1 MDIVE
6 ELRANP
12 EAGAK
17 RLESEYKAGLMTLA
31 IRFLPDVGDAEE
43 LVNRTLSAVVSG
55 IDGYVEQSAFF
66 AWMCRILSNIHAKD
80 IRRKANAA
88 TELSEQAVKAAVD
101 RDASERIFQE
111 VDAGLL
117 RDAIEELPNEIRE
130 TVILHYFMGM
140 SVRTAARFLVV
151 SSGTVAWRLHYARML
166 LGVKLGAVAKTKGAK
181 AILLALLL
189 ATLGICAGVVLS
201 LTPDGS
207 EADLPQDADS
217 AIFSP
222 QAAADLS
229 DGKRESS
236 LDAALEANSRIPRN
250 DSQQQEGNLMT
261 TKQEGKSL
269 TTVKRLST
277 TVAASALAVAS
288 PLGSMDAATTT
299 SHLLYEPDSYV
310 QDGLVVMYDGIR
322 NVGLGVAH
330 DSTTN
335 LWTDLSGNGNDGIFG
350 ATPDSDCY
358 WTDTGFYLNGSKSY
372 IQTSGNVTGTECV
385 TVEAVGDWSSQANA
399 NYPNLVSVAYNNSNY
414 DCGIFLNSSGQLQWK
429 LNGTAAGLGFSS
441 RPIINGWDK
450 KTFSAVVSTTN
461 SIIYSQGGAV
471 LSSVPARSE
480 THGYFVTNKWN
491 FGINYSASQYRPK
504 GEYRAFRLYN
514 RALTAEEIA
523 ANYQLDQYRFVT
535 GIPTTNVLITA
546 NIDGVGGDIGTG
558 AFAVDENGYTFTF
571 PASKTSG
578 GNTYALSSCTVAEW
592 DSAADDWSATETTQT
607 IDANDGVSIS
617 IANTDKKRITLEWVG
632 PPSFGAATVSGD
644 ADTGYTLSFTVASQ
658 PATSVTVYS
667 TGGETVLGTASGT
680 FAVGDSGTVSLSSFA
695 GAQLLTATIA
705 NASGSTSASLGA
717 FAGGAKLYAYDD
729 FGDYGT
735 EVIGNQA
742 PKLVGFST
750 SAGWAQIWPNAVRG
764 QATELSFP
772 DFLVS
777 TNREGSVYRRASD
790 GYADAAKR
798 ALASDAIPYAGTFY
812 FRFVF
817 NQTQPEEGKTWCTS
831 DSWHKSGN
839 SLGLSSGSATQ
850 QYINNVWYNDTK
862 QVGAGPMPN
871 TDNDAIG
878 IYLRTGWDK
887 RTELVAPKDYEY
899 GADYLVCVE
908 VTVSESGNET
918 FRAFAQKVADCTKA
932 NTVTNPTWIDCA
944 DCAADIASSS
954 APLAYLT
961 LVTHCA
967 SGNTGSIA
975 FDEFRMGAT
984 LADIFPCKSS
994 GGLVIMLR

>member
-31 IRFLPDVGDAEE
+31 IRFLPDVRDAEE

-117 RDAIEELPNEIRE
+117 RDAIEELPNESRE

-189 ATLGICAGVVLS
+189 ATLGLCAGVVLS

-207 EADLPQDADS
+207 DADLPQDADS

-250 DSQQQEGNLMT
+250 DNQQQEGNLMT

-414 DCGIFLNSSGQLQWK
+414 DCGIFLSSSGQLQWK

-471 LSSVPARSE
+471 LSSAPARSE
-480 THGYFVTNKWN
+480 THGPVR
-491 FGINYSASQYRPK
+491 QV
-504 GEYRAFRLYN
+504 ERA
-514 RALTAEEIA
+514 
-523 ANYQLDQYRFVT
+523 
-535 GIPTTNVLITA
+535 P
-546 NIDGVGGDIGTG
+546 
-558 AFAVDENGYTFTF
+558 
-571 PASKTSG
+571 
-578 GNTYALSSCTVAEW
+578 
-592 DSAADDWSATETTQT
+592 DS
-607 IDANDGVSIS
+607 
-617 IANTDKKRITLEWVG
+617 
-632 PPSFGAATVSGD
+632 
-644 ADTGYTLSFTVASQ
+644 
-658 PATSVTVYS
+658 
-667 TGGETVLGTASGT
+667 
-680 FAVGDSGTVSLSSFA
+680 
-695 GAQLLTATIA
+695 
-705 NASGSTSASLGA
+705 
-717 FAGGAKLYAYDD
+717 
-729 FGDYGT
+729 
-735 EVIGNQA
+735 
-742 PKLVGFST
+742 
-750 SAGWAQIWPNAVRG
+750 
-764 QATELSFP
+764 
-772 DFLVS
+772 
-777 TNREGSVYRRASD
+777 
-790 GYADAAKR
+790 
-798 ALASDAIPYAGTFY
+798 
-812 FRFVF
+812 
-817 NQTQPEEGKTWCTS
+817 
-831 DSWHKSGN
+831 
-839 SLGLSSGSATQ
+839 
-850 QYINNVWYNDTK
+850 
-862 QVGAGPMPN
+862 
-871 TDNDAIG
+871 
-878 IYLRTGWDK
+878 
-887 RTELVAPKDYEY
+887 
-899 GADYLVCVE
+899 
-908 VTVSESGNET
+908 
-918 FRAFAQKVADCTKA
+918 
-932 NTVTNPTWIDCA
+932 
-944 DCAADIASSS
+944 
-954 APLAYLT
+954 
-961 LVTHCA
+961 
-967 SGNTGSIA
+967 
-975 FDEFRMGAT
+975 
-984 LADIFPCKSS
+984 
-994 GGLVIMLR
+994 

>member
-1 MDIVE
+1 M
-6 ELRANP
+6 
-12 EAGAK
+12 K
-17 RLESEYKAGLMTLA
+17 HT
-31 IRFLPDVGDAEE
+31 
-43 LVNRTLSAVVSG
+43 
-55 IDGYVEQSAFF
+55 
-66 AWMCRILSNIHAKD
+66 H
-80 IRRKANAA
+80 
-88 TELSEQAVKAAVD
+88 TEG
-101 RDASERIFQE
+101 F
-111 VDAGLL
+111 
-117 RDAIEELPNEIRE
+117 
-130 TVILHYFMGM
+130 
-140 SVRTAARFLVV
+140 
-151 SSGTVAWRLHYARML
+151 
-166 LGVKLGAVAKTKGAK
+166 
-181 AILLALLL
+181 
-189 ATLGICAGVVLS
+189 
-201 LTPDGS
+201 GS
-207 EADLPQDADS
+207 
-217 AIFSP
+217 
-222 QAAADLS
+222 
-229 DGKRESS
+229 
-236 LDAALEANSRIPRN
+236 
-250 DSQQQEGNLMT
+250 M
-261 TKQEGKSL
+261 

-277 TVAASALAVAS
+277 TVAVSALAVAS
-288 PLGSMDAATTT
+288 PLGSIEAATTT

-441 RPIINGWDK
+441 RPIINSWDK

-461 SIIYSQGGAV
+461 SIFYSQGDAV
-471 LSSVPARSE
+471 LSSATARSE

-667 TGGETVLGTASGT
+667 TDGETVLGTASGT

-705 NASGSTSASLGA
+705 NASGSTSASLA
-717 FAGGAKLYAYDD
+717 GAK
-729 FGDYGT
+729 GT
-735 EVIGNQA
+735 
-742 PKLVGFST
+742 
-750 SAGWAQIWPNAVRG
+750 
-764 QATELSFP
+764 
-772 DFLVS
+772 
-777 TNREGSVYRRASD
+777 ASMPW
-790 GYADAAKR
+790 
-798 ALASDAIPYAGTFY
+798 SDT
-812 FRFVF
+812 R
-817 NQTQPEEGKTWCTS
+817 QPRDTKNCS
-831 DSWHKSGN
+831 RS
-839 SLGLSSGSATQ
+839 LSSFASCAKLP
-850 QYINNVWYNDTK
+850 IS
-862 QVGAGPMPN
+862 P
-871 TDNDAIG
+871 
-878 IYLRTGWDK
+878 
-887 RTELVAPKDYEY
+887 
-899 GADYLVCVE
+899 
-908 VTVSESGNET
+908 SF
-918 FRAFAQKVADCTKA
+918 FRY
-932 NTVTNPTWIDCA
+932 
-944 DCAADIASSS
+944 S
-954 APLAYLT
+954 
-961 LVTHCA
+961 
-967 SGNTGSIA
+967 
-975 FDEFRMGAT
+975 R
-984 LADIFPCKSS
+984 
-994 GGLVIMLR
+994 

>member
-1 MDIVE
+1 M
-6 ELRANP
+6 
-12 EAGAK
+12 K
-17 RLESEYKAGLMTLA
+17 HT
-31 IRFLPDVGDAEE
+31 
-43 LVNRTLSAVVSG
+43 
-55 IDGYVEQSAFF
+55 
-66 AWMCRILSNIHAKD
+66 H
-80 IRRKANAA
+80 
-88 TELSEQAVKAAVD
+88 TEG
-101 RDASERIFQE
+101 F
-111 VDAGLL
+111 
-117 RDAIEELPNEIRE
+117 
-130 TVILHYFMGM
+130 
-140 SVRTAARFLVV
+140 
-151 SSGTVAWRLHYARML
+151 
-166 LGVKLGAVAKTKGAK
+166 
-181 AILLALLL
+181 
-189 ATLGICAGVVLS
+189 
-201 LTPDGS
+201 GS
-207 EADLPQDADS
+207 
-217 AIFSP
+217 
-222 QAAADLS
+222 
-229 DGKRESS
+229 
-236 LDAALEANSRIPRN
+236 
-250 DSQQQEGNLMT
+250 M
-261 TKQEGKSL
+261 

-277 TVAASALAVAS
+277 TVAVSALAVAS
-288 PLGSMDAATTT
+288 PLGSIEAA
-299 SHLLYEPDSYV
+299 LLYEPDSYV
-310 QDGLVVMYDGIR
+310 QDGLVLQLDGIR
-322 NVGLGVAH
+322 NAGANVPHDGSSTVWANLVGG
-330 DSTTN
+330 S
-335 LWTDLSGNGNDGIFG
+335 G
-350 ATPDSDCY
+350 ATKTAY
-358 WTDTGFYLNGSKSY
+358 TGTSKN
-372 IQTSGNVTGTECV
+372 TSGTGGWLDNAFYMDADWYFKTISNIPASESV
-385 TVEAVGDWSSQANA
+385 TVEVFGDFTPTQPTT
-399 NYPNLVSVAYNNSNY
+399 YPNFISVADGGNNT
-414 DCGIFLNSSGQLQWK
+414 DCGIWMNGGALKWK
-429 LNGTAAGLGFSS
+429 LDSYGFSNS
-441 RPIINGWDK
+441 KRPTISSWDK
-450 KTFSAVVSTTN
+450 QGFAAALDASQVVLYASGTTVSNTQTGRTSGKTFPACQWNIGCNYQAGNHPGKGTYYAVRIYTN
-461 SIIYSQGGAV
+461 
-471 LSSVPARSE
+471 
-480 THGYFVTNKWN
+480 
-491 FGINYSASQYRPK
+491 
-504 GEYRAFRLYN
+504 
-514 RALTAEEIA
+514 ALTQAQIA
-523 ANYQLDQYRFVT
+523 ANYELDQYRFVT

-667 TGGETVLGTASGT
+667 TDGETVLGTASGT

-984 LADIFPCKSS
+984 LADIFPCVAKS
-994 GGLVIMLR
+994 LIIIIR